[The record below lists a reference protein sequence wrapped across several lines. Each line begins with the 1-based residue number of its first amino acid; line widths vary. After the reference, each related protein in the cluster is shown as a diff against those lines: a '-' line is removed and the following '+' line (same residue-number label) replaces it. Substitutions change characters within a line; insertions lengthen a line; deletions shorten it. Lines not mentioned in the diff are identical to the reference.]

1 MALWIIIG
9 IVGILAFTYGAFCIK
24 WYRPVS
30 EDQHIANI
38 TALVQ
43 KNYIDDRTVYSGN
56 EIRKTGFTVELIKS
70 LDGGKD
76 CFLVQFEPEYYF

>member
-9 IVGILAFTYGAFCIK
+9 IVGILAVTYGAFCIK

-43 KNYIDDRTVYSGN
+43 KNYIDDDRTVYSGN

-70 LDGGKD
+70 LDGERIA
-76 CFLVQFEPEYYF
+76 F